1 MRQRIRAL
9 VMVGPAL
16 ALVAGTACSSKT
28 KSSSPSTT
36 PGESTTAAAGGS
48 QSGGGKAIS
57 IKSFAF
63 QPATI
68 QAKVGDTI
76 TVTNNDNTPHTVTSD
91 DETTFDTKE
100 FATGSKT
107 IVLTKAGTFMY
118 HCHVHGFMPHGT
130 IQVSG

>member
-1 MRQRIRAL
+1 
-9 VMVGPAL
+9 MVGSAL
-16 ALVAGTACSSKT
+16 ALVVGTACSSKT

-36 PGESTTAAAGGS
+36 PGESTTTAAGGS

-57 IKSFAF
+57 IKSFAY

-91 DETTFDTKE
+91 DFGLVEHIRPNNE
-100 FATGSKT
+100 EVPLGVHRRAGSR
-107 IVLTKAGTFMY
+107 
-118 HCHVHGFMPHGT
+118 
-130 IQVSG
+130 